1 VSTRNLPLASKLSF
15 KRHRHTGYSP
25 VNVKW
30 IPNALSFGRI
40 LVAPL
45 VAWLIYT
52 GMVHDNFVQ
61 LQWAFGLFVV
71 SALTDW
77 FDGYLARVLDAKS
90 ELGGK
95 LDLWGDK
102 LLVGLTL
109 VAMWLGWLNL
119 GNEYPNPLDGMMADP
134 AGALIGVLLIVALP
148 IRDAYITKLR
158 AQLEVRGVF
167 VSPTFLAKSK
177 TAVVMAG
184 MGVILAGLAHSML
197 NVALVGL
204 VVLGIGAALSVWTA
218 MSYIRAGQAKQV

>member
-1 VSTRNLPLASKLSF
+1 M
-15 KRHRHTGYSP
+15 
-25 VNVKW
+25 KW
-30 IPNALSFGRI
+30 IPNALSMARI

-52 GMVHDNFVQ
+52 GMVAGDVVL

-109 VAMWLGWLNL
+109 VALWLGWLNL
-119 GNEYPNPLDGMMADP
+119 GNEYPNPLDGMLADP
-134 AGALIGVLLIVALP
+134 VRAFIGIALLIALP
-148 IRDAYITKLR
+148 ARDAYITRLR
-158 AQLEVRGVF
+158 ATLEMHGVF
-167 VSPTFLAKSK
+167 VPPTFLAKSK

-184 MGVILAGLAHSML
+184 MGVILAGLAHSMMI
-197 NVALVGL
+197 VMQAGL
-204 VVLGIGAALSVWTA
+204 VVLVLGAAMSVWTA
-218 MSYIRAGQAKQV
+218 LGYMRAGKA

>member
-1 VSTRNLPLASKLSF
+1 VNL
-15 KRHRHTGYSP
+15 
-25 VNVKW
+25 KW
-30 IPNALSFGRI
+30 IPNALSLARI
-40 LVAPL
+40 VVAPL

-52 GMVHDNFVQ
+52 GMVAGDVGP

-109 VAMWLGWLNL
+109 VALWLGWLNL
-119 GNEYPNPLDGMMADP
+119 GNEYPNPIDGMKADP
-134 AGALIGVLLIVALP
+134 MRALIGIALIVALP
-148 IRDAYITKLR
+148 VRDVYITRLR
-158 AQLEVRGVF
+158 ARLEVRGIF
-167 VSPTFLAKSK
+167 VPPTFLAKSK

-184 MGVILAGLAHSML
+184 MGVILAGLAHSFLSVMG
-197 NVALVGL
+197 AGL
-204 VVLGIGAALSVWTA
+204 VILIIGGAMSVWTA
-218 MSYIRAGQAKQV
+218 LGYLKADKA

>member
-1 VSTRNLPLASKLSF
+1 M
-15 KRHRHTGYSP
+15 
-25 VNVKW
+25 KW
-30 IPNALSFGRI
+30 LPNALSMARI

-52 GMVHDNFVQ
+52 GMVSGYVKP
-61 LQWAFGLFVV
+61 LQWAFGLFVI

-109 VAMWLGWLNL
+109 VALWLGWLNL
-119 GNEYPNPLDGMMADP
+119 GNEYPNPIDGMIADP
-134 AGALIGVLLIVALP
+134 VRAFIGLALLIALP
-148 IRDAYITKLR
+148 ARDAYITRLR
-158 AQLEVRGVF
+158 ATLEVRNISVP
-167 VSPTFLAKSK
+167 PTFLAKTK

-184 MGVILAGLAHSML
+184 MGIILAGLAHSLMI
-197 NVALVGL
+197 VMQAGF
-204 VVLGIGAALSVWTA
+204 VVLVLGAAMSVWTA
-218 MSYIRAGQAKQV
+218 LGYMKAGKA

>member
-1 VSTRNLPLASKLSF
+1 VNL
-15 KRHRHTGYSP
+15 
-25 VNVKW
+25 KW
-30 IPNALSFGRI
+30 IPNALSMARI

-52 GMVHDNFVQ
+52 GMVAGEVRP

-119 GNEYPNPLDGMMADP
+119 GNEFPNPIDGMAAEP
-134 AGALIGVLLIVALP
+134 LRAIIGIVLLIALP
-148 IRDAYITKLR
+148 VRDAYITRLR
-158 AQLEVRGVF
+158 ARLEVRGVF
-167 VSPTFLAKSK
+167 VPPTFLAKSK

-197 NVALVGL
+197 GVAATGL
-204 VVLGIGAALSVWTA
+204 VILIIGGALSVWTA
-218 MSYIRAGQAKQV
+218 LGYMKADKA

>member
-1 VSTRNLPLASKLSF
+1 MNL
-15 KRHRHTGYSP
+15 
-25 VNVKW
+25 KW
-30 IPNALSFGRI
+30 IPNALSLGRI

-45 VAWLIYT
+45 VAWLIYD
-52 GMVHDNFVQ
+52 GMVHGKLSA

-119 GNEYPNPLDGMMADP
+119 YNEHPNPIDGMIAEP
-134 AGALIGVLLIVALP
+134 LRALTGLALLIALP
-148 IRDAYITKLR
+148 VRDAYVTRLR
-158 AQLEVRGVF
+158 ATLEIRGVF
-167 VSPTFLAKSK
+167 VPPTFLAKSK

-197 NVALVGL
+197 GVALVGL
-204 VVLGIGAALSVWTA
+204 ILLGVGAAMSVWTA
-218 MSYIRAGQAKQV
+218 IGYRQAGKR

>member
-1 VSTRNLPLASKLSF
+1 VNL
-15 KRHRHTGYSP
+15 
-25 VNVKW
+25 KW
-30 IPNALSFGRI
+30 IPNALSLGRI
-40 LVAPL
+40 LIAPL
-45 VAWLIYT
+45 VAWLIYD
-52 GMVHDNFVQ
+52 GMVHGKVVP

-119 GNEYPNPLDGMMADP
+119 GNEYPNPIDGMRADP
-134 AGALIGVLLIVALP
+134 VRGLIGVALLIALP
-148 IRDAYITKLR
+148 VRDAYITRLR
-158 AQLEVRGVF
+158 ATLEVRGVF
-167 VSPTFLAKSK
+167 VPPTFLAKSK

-184 MGVILAGLAHSML
+184 MGIILAGLAHSML
-197 NVALVGL
+197 AVMLIGL
-204 VVLGIGAALSVWTA
+204 IVLGIGAAMSVWTA
-218 MSYIRAGQAKQV
+218 LGYIRAGSRAAP

>member
-1 VSTRNLPLASKLSF
+1 MNL
-15 KRHRHTGYSP
+15 
-25 VNVKW
+25 KW
-30 IPNALSFGRI
+30 IPNALSMARI

-52 GMVHDNFVQ
+52 GMVAGEVRP

-119 GNEYPNPLDGMMADP
+119 GNEFPNPIDGMAAEP
-134 AGALIGVLLIVALP
+134 LRAIIGIVLLIALP
-148 IRDAYITKLR
+148 VRDAYITRLR
-158 AQLEVRGVF
+158 ARLEVRGVF
-167 VSPTFLAKSK
+167 VPPTFLAKSK

-197 NVALVGL
+197 GVAATGL
-204 VVLGIGAALSVWTA
+204 VILIIGGALSVWTA
-218 MSYIRAGQAKQV
+218 LGYMKADKA

>member
-1 VSTRNLPLASKLSF
+1 M
-15 KRHRHTGYSP
+15 
-25 VNVKW
+25 KW
-30 IPNALSFGRI
+30 IPNALSMARI

-52 GMVHDNFVQ
+52 GMVAGDVQ
-61 LQWAFGLFVV
+61 PLRWAFGLFVV

-109 VAMWLGWLNL
+109 LALWLGWLNL
-119 GNEYPNPLDGMMADP
+119 GNEYPNPIDGMKADP
-134 AGALIGVLLIVALP
+134 VRALIGIGLLIALP
-148 IRDAYITKLR
+148 VRDAYITRLR
-158 AQLEVRGVF
+158 ARLEVRGVF
-167 VSPTFLAKSK
+167 VPPTFLAKSK

-184 MGVILAGLAHSML
+184 MGVILAGLAHSLLPVM
-197 NVALVGL
+197 AVGL
-204 VVLGIGAALSVWTA
+204 VVLMIGGALSVWTA
-218 MSYIRAGQAKQV
+218 MGYIKAGQA

>member
-1 VSTRNLPLASKLSF
+1 
-15 KRHRHTGYSP
+15 

-30 IPNALSFGRI
+30 LPNALSLGRI
-40 LVAPL
+40 IVAPL
-45 VAWLIYT
+45 VAWLIYD
-52 GMVHDNFVQ
+52 GMAHGKVLL

-109 VAMWLGWLNL
+109 LALWLGWLNL
-119 GNEYPNPLDGMMADP
+119 GNEYPNPIDGIRADP
-134 AGALIGVLLIVALP
+134 WRAFIGAALLIALP
-148 IRDAYITKLR
+148 VRDAYITQLR
-158 AQLEVRGVF
+158 AKLELRGVS
-167 VSPTFLAKSK
+167 VPPTFLAKSK
-177 TAVVMAG
+177 TAVVMMG

-197 NVALVGL
+197 GVALAGL
-204 VVLGIGAALSVWTA
+204 FVLGIGAAMSVWTA
-218 MSYIRAGQAKQV
+218 IGYMQAGSRAAP

>member
-1 VSTRNLPLASKLSF
+1 MA
-15 KRHRHTGYSP
+15 
-25 VNVKW
+25 
-30 IPNALSFGRI
+30 RI

-52 GMVHDNFVQ
+52 GMVTGAVGP
-61 LQWAFGLFVV
+61 LRWAFGLFVV

-109 VAMWLGWLNL
+109 VALWLGWLNL
-119 GNEYPNPLDGMMADP
+119 GNEYPNPIDGIMAEP
-134 AGALIGVLLIVALP
+134 IRAMIGVALLIALP
-148 IRDAYITKLR
+148 GRDAYITRLR
-158 AQLEVRGVF
+158 AQLEIRGIF
-167 VSPTFLAKSK
+167 VPPTVLAKAK

-184 MGVILAGLAHSML
+184 MGVILAGLAHSILPVMGAGL
-197 NVALVGL
+197 GVLV
-204 VVLGIGAALSVWTA
+204 IGAALSVWTA
-218 MSYIRAGQAKQV
+218 LGYMKADKA

>member
-1 VSTRNLPLASKLSF
+1 MSF
-15 KRHRHTGYSP
+15 M
-25 VNVKW
+25 KW
-30 IPNALSFGRI
+30 IPNALSMARI

-52 GMVHDNFVQ
+52 GMVADELRP

-90 ELGGK
+90 ELGSK

-119 GNEYPNPLDGMMADP
+119 GNDYPNPIEGMMAHP
-134 AGALIGVLLIVALP
+134 VRALIGIALILALP
-148 IRDAYITKLR
+148 VRDAYITQLR
-158 AQLEVRGVF
+158 ARLEVRGIF
-167 VSPTFLAKSK
+167 VPPTFLAKSK

-184 MGVILAGLAHSML
+184 MGVILAGLAHSLLPVMTG
-197 NVALVGL
+197 GL
-204 VVLGIGAALSVWTA
+204 VILIIGGVMSVWTA
-218 MSYIRAGQAKQV
+218 LGYMKADKA

>member
-1 VSTRNLPLASKLSF
+1 MNL
-15 KRHRHTGYSP
+15 
-25 VNVKW
+25 KW
-30 IPNALSFGRI
+30 IPNALSLARI
-40 LVAPL
+40 IVAPL

-52 GMVHDNFVQ
+52 GMVAGDVAP
-61 LQWAFGLFVV
+61 LQWAFGLFVI

-109 VAMWLGWLNL
+109 VALWLGWLNL
-119 GNEYPNPLDGMMADP
+119 GNEYPNPLDGMRADP
-134 AGALIGVLLIVALP
+134 VRALIGIFLLIALP
-148 IRDAYITKLR
+148 IRDAYITRLR
-158 AQLEVRGVF
+158 ATLEVRGVF
-167 VSPTFLAKSK
+167 VPPTFLAKSK

-197 NVALVGL
+197 PVMTIGLGVLV
-204 VVLGIGAALSVWTA
+204 IGAALSVWTA
-218 MSYIRAGQAKQV
+218 FGYMHAGRT

>member
-1 VSTRNLPLASKLSF
+1 
-15 KRHRHTGYSP
+15 

-30 IPNALSFGRI
+30 IPNALSMARI

-52 GMVHDNFVQ
+52 GMVAGDVQ
-61 LQWAFGLFVV
+61 SLQWAFGLFVV

-109 VAMWLGWLNL
+109 VALWLGWLNL
-119 GNEYPNPLDGMMADP
+119 GNEYPNPIDGMLAEP
-134 AGALIGVLLIVALP
+134 LRAIIGVALIVALP
-148 IRDAYITKLR
+148 VRDAYITQLR
-158 AQLEVRGVF
+158 ARLEMRGIF
-167 VSPTFLAKSK
+167 VPPTFLAKSK

-197 NVALVGL
+197 LVATGGL
-204 VVLGIGAALSVWTA
+204 IILIIGGVMSVWTA
-218 MSYIRAGQAKQV
+218 LGYMKADKA